1 MRDNT
6 ETTVQG
12 ANGSPKQRIVALAG
26 NPNAGKTTLFN
37 VLTGSHQRVSNYP
50 GNTVER
56 IEGVWKLK
64 ETALHLI
71 DLPGLYN
78 LDTASDDQA
87 VARKVL
93 QGEYEGLPK
102 PDAVIA
108 VVDATNLKRNLYL
121 VTELLE
127 RRIPLVIALTMFDE
141 AEKKEIRIEVEN
153 LSKLL
158 NTPVV
163 AVTAATKRGLDELE
177 EKVSAAI
184 DTAAAAEIPS
194 ELTEIAAKN
203 GDAQAIARN
212 VFAKG
217 IVDEC
222 VTRTRNNEI
231 SWSEKIDRIL
241 THRLFGL
248 PILLAMIFLI
258 FLIIFSVADLPM
270 QFTEY
275 GFYALGQLIEHI
287 LPKETLFRQL
297 LIDGIIA
304 GVGGIVVFVW
314 QIALLFLFIS
324 ILEDVGYLARAT
336 FLLDRIMRGF
346 GLNGKAF
353 MPLFS
358 SFACAIPGIMA
369 TRTIGDTKDRLITII
384 IAPFMS
390 CSARIPVYILLVPLL
405 GLSAIAGA
413 FTIVAM
419 YLLGIIVGILVAF
432 VLKRTALKVPLQPL
446 VMELPPYRLP
456 NTKTVLLNIWKNVRM
471 FLVRAGTIIFAIS
484 IILWALQTFPS
495 QEFSTPELVMMG
507 IVVSLIAAFMLKR
520 VISLFKTK
528 RVSIRPLHP
537 SGSAV
542 SWWRRRGWYTEP
554 RVVAIALI
562 LWGLVAYIPIYSSG
576 RWNEPNTEATAEE
589 QREKV
594 KNSFAGE
601 LGRIFGP
608 AVRPIGIGV
617 NNGNDGGERGD
628 AMRGEIGFALIASF
642 AAREVFVSAWKMSS
656 LGQEE
661 DPDPPLVAWKNYWEH
676 LGGFWSNLYHGN
688 LGELTK
694 AKEEDKSLQE
704 SVTSNH
710 FTPLNALTLMVFFV
724 LAMQC
729 SSTLAVVWRETNTWW
744 IPVLMFFGMTVL
756 AYVAAFLTYRVG
768 RLVGAD

>member
-1 MRDNT
+1 MRDNH
-6 ETTVQG
+6 ETSAQG
-12 ANGSPKQRIVALAG
+12 SNGSPQQRIVALAG

-78 LDTASDDQA
+78 LDTASDDQT

-127 RRIPLVIALTMFDE
+127 RRIPLVVALTMFDE
-141 AEKKEIRIEVEN
+141 AEKKEIRVEVEG
-153 LSKLL
+153 LAKLL
-158 NTPVV
+158 NAPVV
-163 AVTAATKRGLDELE
+163 AVTASTKRGLEELE
-177 EKVSAAI
+177 EKVLAAI
-184 DTAAAAEIPS
+184 DTVAEIPA
-194 ELTEIAAKN
+194 ELVAVAAKK
-203 GDAQAIARN
+203 GTAQAIARN
-212 VFAKG
+212 SFTKG

-222 VTRTRNNEI
+222 VTRTRTNEI

-241 THRLFGL
+241 THRLLGL

-258 FLIIFSVADLPM
+258 FLLIFSVADLPM

-275 GFYALGQLIEHI
+275 GFFALGQFIESV
-287 LPKETLFRQL
+287 LPKDTLFRQL

-304 GVGGIVVFVW
+304 GVGGVVVFVW

-336 FLLDRIMRGF
+336 FLLDRVMRSF

-413 FTIVAM
+413 LTIVAM
-419 YLLGIIVGILVAF
+419 YLLGITVAILAAF

-471 FLVRAGTIIFAIS
+471 FLVRAGTVIFAIS
-484 IILWALQTFPS
+484 IILWALQTFPAS
-495 QEFSTPELVMMG
+495 DFSMPELVMMG
-507 IVVSLIAAFMLKR
+507 IAVSLIAAFMLKR
-520 VISLFKTK
+520 ILNLFRTK
-528 RVSIRPLHP
+528 RVSIKPLL
-537 SGSAV
+537 SRDAAV
-542 SWWRRRGWYTEP
+542 SWWRRPGWYSEG
-554 RVVAIALI
+554 RVLALVLI
-562 LWGLVAYIPIYSSG
+562 LWGLVAYVPIYAAG
-576 RWNEPNTEATAEE
+576 RWNEPNTELTAEQ
-589 QREKV
+589 QRERV
-594 KNSFAGE
+594 KSSFAGE
-601 LGRIFGP
+601 LGRLFEP
-608 AVRPIGIGV
+608 AVRPLGIGV
-617 NNGNDGGERGD
+617 SSDNDGGERGD

-661 DPDPPLVAWKNYWEH
+661 EPDPPLVALKNYWEH
-676 LGGFWSNLYHGN
+676 LGTFWSNLYHGN
-688 LGELTK
+688 FAELTK
-694 AKEEDKSLQE
+694 GKEEDRSLQDT
-704 SVTSNH
+704 VTSNH
-710 FTPLNALTLMVFFV
+710 FTSLNALTLMVFFV

-729 SSTLAVVWRETNTWW
+729 ASTLAVVWRETNTWW
-744 IPVLMFFGMTVL
+744 LPLLMFLGMTIL
-756 AYVAAFLTYRVG
+756 AYAAAFLTYRVG
-768 RLVGAD
+768 RLLGSD

>member
-1 MRDNT
+1 MSDKNGNT
-6 ETTVQG
+6 SQESE
-12 ANGSPKQRIVALAG
+12 GSSRQLIIALAG

-37 VLTGSHQRVSNYP
+37 ALTGSHQKVSNYP

-64 ETALHLI
+64 ETDLHLI

-78 LDTASDDQA
+78 LDTTSDDQT

-127 RRIPLVIALTMFDE
+127 CKIPLVVALTMFDD
-141 AEKKEIRIEVEN
+141 AEKKEIRIEIDS

-163 AVTAATKRGLDELE
+163 AVTASTKRGLEELE
-177 EKVSAAI
+177 ERVLAALHT
-184 DTAAAAEIPS
+184 TAQIPS
-194 ELTEIAAKN
+194 GINAITEKD

-212 VFAKG
+212 DFTRGV
-217 IVDEC
+217 VQEC
-222 VTRTRNNEI
+222 VTR
-231 SWSEKIDRIL
+231 SKSSELSGSDRIDRIL
-241 THRLFGL
+241 TNRFLGL
-248 PILLAMIFLI
+248 PILLAIVFLI
-258 FLIIFSVADLPM
+258 FLIVFSVADLPM

-275 GFYALGQLIEHI
+275 GFFALGQFIENA
-287 LPKETLFRQL
+287 LPRDTLFRQM

-336 FLLDRIMRGF
+336 FLLDRIMRAF

-369 TRTIGDTKDRLITII
+369 TRTIGDKKDRLITII

-390 CSARIPVYILLVPLL
+390 CSARIPVYILLIPLM

-413 FTIVAM
+413 LTIVAM
-419 YLLGIIVGILVAF
+419 YLLGIIVAILVAF
-432 VLKRTALKVPLQPL
+432 ALKRTALKAPLPPL

-456 NTKTVLLNIWKNVRM
+456 NAKSVLINIWKNVRM
-471 FLVRAGTIIFAIS
+471 FLVRAGTVIFAIS

-495 QEFSTPELVMMG
+495 RDFSVPEMVMMG
-507 IVVSLIAAFMLKR
+507 VAVFLIATFMLKR
-520 VISLFKTK
+520 VMNLFSSK
-528 RVSIRPLHP
+528 RVSIKPLP
-537 SGSAV
+537 SRNSAV
-542 SWWRRRGWYTEP
+542 SWWRKPVWRSETRL
-554 RVVAIALI
+554 VAIVI
-562 LWGLVAYIPIYSSG
+562 IVWGLVAYIPIYASG
-576 RWNEPNTEATAEE
+576 RWNEPNIEPTPEE

-594 KNSFAGE
+594 KTSLAGE

-608 AVRPIGIGV
+608 AVRPLGIGV
-617 NNGNDGGERGD
+617 SNGNDGGERGD
-628 AMRGEIGFALIASF
+628 VMRGEIGFALIASF

-656 LGQEE
+656 LGSEDA
-661 DPDPPLVAWKNYWEH
+661 DPDPPLVAWNNYWEN
-676 LGGFWSNLYHGN
+676 LGTSWRNLYHGN
-688 LGELTK
+688 FDELTK
-694 AKEEDKSLQE
+694 GKDEDKSLQD
-704 SVTSNH
+704 TIAKNN

-729 SSTLAVVWRETNTWW
+729 ASTLAVVWRETNSWW
-744 IPVLMFFGMTVL
+744 LPIAMFFGMTVL
-756 AYVAAFLTYRVG
+756 AYAAAFLTYQGG
-768 RLVGAD
+768 RLLGFA

>member
-1 MRDNT
+1 MSDKNENT
-6 ETTVQG
+6 TAQG
-12 ANGSPKQRIVALAG
+12 SNGFSQHRIIALAG

-108 VVDATNLKRNLYL
+108 VVDATNLRRNLYL

-127 RRIPLVIALTMFDE
+127 RRIPMVVALTMFDE
-141 AEKKEIRIEVEN
+141 AEEKEIKIEIEG
-153 LSKLL
+153 LSRLL

-163 AVTAATKRGLDELE
+163 AVTASTKRGLEELE
-177 EKVSAAI
+177 EKVLAAI
-184 DTAAAAEIPS
+184 DSAVEIPS
-194 ELTEIAAKN
+194 KLIAVASKD
-203 GDAQAIARN
+203 GDVQAIARN
-212 VFAKG
+212 DFTKR
-217 IVDEC
+217 IVHEC
-222 VTRTRNNEI
+222 VTQTRTDEI

-241 THRLFGL
+241 THRLLGL
-248 PILLAMIFLI
+248 PILLAMIFMI
-258 FLIIFSVADLPM
+258 FLLIFSVADLPM

-275 GFYALGQLIEHI
+275 GFFALGQFIESV
-287 LPKETLFRQL
+287 LPRDTLFRQL
-297 LIDGIIA
+297 LVDGIIA
-304 GVGGIVVFVW
+304 GVGGVIVFVW

-336 FLLDRIMRGF
+336 FLLDRIMRSF

-390 CSARIPVYILLVPLL
+390 CSARIPVYILLIPLL
-405 GLSAIAGA
+405 GISAIAGA
-413 FTIVAM
+413 LTIVAM
-419 YLLGIIVGILVAF
+419 YLLGITVGILVAF
-432 VLKRTALKVPLQPL
+432 VLKRTAFKVPLQPL

-456 NTKTVLLNIWKNVRM
+456 NAKTVLLNIWKNVRM
-471 FLVRAGTIIFAIS
+471 FLVRAGTVIFAIS
-484 IILWALQTFPS
+484 IILWTLQTFPAADVS
-495 QEFSTPELVMMG
+495 SRELVMMG
-507 IVVSLIAAFMLKR
+507 IAVSVIAAFMLKR
-520 VISLFKTK
+520 LIGVFKPK
-528 RVSIRPLHP
+528 RISIRPLL
-537 SGSAV
+537 SSNSTV
-542 SWWRRRGWYTEP
+542 SWWRRPGWYSEG
-554 RVVAIALI
+554 RLVAIALI
-562 LWGLVAYIPIYSSG
+562 MWGLVAYVPIYASG
-576 RWNEPNTEATAEE
+576 RWNEPNPEPTADE
-589 QREKV
+589 QRDKV
-594 KNSFAGE
+594 KTSFAGD
-601 LGRIFGP
+601 LGRIVAP
-608 AVRPIGIGV
+608 VVRPLGIGV
-617 NNGNDGGERGD
+617 SNGDDGGEKGD
-628 AMRGEIGFALIASF
+628 TMRGEIGFALVASF

-661 DPDPPLVAWKNYWEH
+661 DPDPPLAVLKSYWENF
-676 LGGFWSNLYHGN
+676 GQFWINLYHGN
-688 LGELTK
+688 FDELTK
-694 AKEEDKSLQE
+694 GKDEDRGLQDA
-704 SVTSNH
+704 VTSNH
-710 FTPLNALTLMVFFV
+710 FTALNALTLMVFFV

-729 SSTLAVVWRETNTWW
+729 SSTLAVVWRETNSWRV
-744 IPVLMFFGMTVL
+744 PLLMFVGMTVL
-756 AYVAAFLTYRVG
+756 AYVAAFLTFQVG
-768 RLVGAD
+768 HLLGST

>member
-1 MRDNT
+1 MRDNH
-6 ETTVQG
+6 ETSAQG
-12 ANGSPKQRIVALAG
+12 SNGSPQQRIVALAG

-78 LDTASDDQA
+78 LDTASDDQT

-127 RRIPLVIALTMFDE
+127 RRIPLVVALTMFDE
-141 AEKKEIRIEVEN
+141 AEKKEIRVEVEG
-153 LSKLL
+153 LAKLL
-158 NTPVV
+158 NAPVV
-163 AVTAATKRGLDELE
+163 AVTASTKRGLEELE
-177 EKVSAAI
+177 EKVLAAI
-184 DTAAAAEIPS
+184 DTVAEIPA
-194 ELTEIAAKN
+194 ELVAVAAKK
-203 GDAQAIARN
+203 GTAQAIARN
-212 VFAKG
+212 SFTKG

-222 VTRTRNNEI
+222 VTRTRTNEI

-241 THRLFGL
+241 THRLLGL

-258 FLIIFSVADLPM
+258 FLLIFSVADLPM

-275 GFYALGQLIEHI
+275 GFFALGQFIESV
-287 LPKETLFRQL
+287 LPKDTLFRQL

-304 GVGGIVVFVW
+304 GVGGVVVFVW

-336 FLLDRIMRGF
+336 FLLDRVMRSF

-413 FTIVAM
+413 LTIVAM
-419 YLLGIIVGILVAF
+419 YLLGITVAILAAF

-471 FLVRAGTIIFAIS
+471 FLVRAGTVIFAIS
-484 IILWALQTFPS
+484 IILWALQTFPAS
-495 QEFSTPELVMMG
+495 DFSMPELVMMG
-507 IVVSLIAAFMLKR
+507 IAVSLIAAFMLKR
-520 VISLFKTK
+520 ILNLFRTK
-528 RVSIRPLHP
+528 RVSIKPLL
-537 SGSAV
+537 SRDAAV
-542 SWWRRRGWYTEP
+542 SWWRRPGWYSEG
-554 RVVAIALI
+554 RVLALVLI
-562 LWGLVAYIPIYSSG
+562 LWGLVAYVPIYAAG
-576 RWNEPNTEATAEE
+576 RWNEPNTEPTAEQ
-589 QREKV
+589 QRERV
-594 KNSFAGE
+594 KSSFAGE
-601 LGRIFGP
+601 LGRLFEP
-608 AVRPIGIGV
+608 AVRPLGIGV
-617 NNGNDGGERGD
+617 SSDNDGGERGD

-661 DPDPPLVAWKNYWEH
+661 EPDPPLVALKNYWEH
-676 LGGFWSNLYHGN
+676 LGTFWSNLYHGN
-688 LGELTK
+688 FAELTK
-694 AKEEDKSLQE
+694 GKEEDRSLQDT
-704 SVTSNH
+704 VTSNH
-710 FTPLNALTLMVFFV
+710 FTSLNALTLMVFFV

-729 SSTLAVVWRETNTWW
+729 ASTLAVVWRETNTWW
-744 IPVLMFFGMTVL
+744 LPLLMFLGMTIL
-756 AYVAAFLTYRVG
+756 AYAAAFLTYRVG
-768 RLVGAD
+768 RLLGSD